1 MKNLDSSVDRNNITL
16 VPRFFY
22 MERLTY
28 REEDKW
34 DSEWSETN
42 MPTQASSNDSQVIGI
57 SEKTLNDY

>member
-1 MKNLDSSVDRNNITL
+1 
-16 VPRFFY
+16 

-42 MPTQASSNDSQVIGI
+42 MPTQVSSNDSQVIGI
-57 SEKTLNDY
+57 SEKTLNGY